1 MKSLNY
7 IWKNKKTAV
16 LLYIEDLIMFLF
28 LFVPL
33 LIFLLTTTRENYY
46 SINFAIDYVADIL
59 PKAGGLSMY
68 FFMLIVGV
76 IAYFLVRIYLFSGI
90 FPKLLDE
97 NTECLKEAGKNFR
110 KFLGLFFIYG
120 IILLIVLGAFSF
132 PFKKI
137 LKDMYNLK
145 QAYILENILK
155 SIMIFLAWTI
165 SLFHTAARFKTVKE
179 GKLKVFAKPEKIL
192 PFFGYQIIAL
202 IITFLGLYL
211 FYKLAITNTYI
222 GYIAAFIIFQAAL
235 FFKITFKLSAYKSIA

>member
-33 LIFLLTTTRENYY
+33 LIFLLTTTRGNYY
-46 SINFAIDYVADIL
+46 SINFTIDYVADIL
-59 PKAGGLSMY
+59 PKSGGLSMY
-68 FFMLIVGV
+68 FFMLIVGI

-97 NTECLKEAGKNFR
+97 NTECMKEAGKNFR

-120 IILLIVLGAFSF
+120 IILLIVVGAISF
-132 PFKKI
+132 PFKKV

-145 QAYILENILK
+145 QAYILGHIKNATQIILVW
-155 SIMIFLAWTI
+155 II

-179 GKLKVFAKPEKIL
+179 GKLKLFAKPGKIL

-211 FYKLAITNTYI
+211 FYKLAITNTCLLY
-222 GYIAAFIIFQAAL
+222 
-235 FFKITFKLSAYKSIA
+235 TSPSPRD

>member
-7 IWKNKKTAV
+7 ILKNKKTAV

-33 LIFLLTTTRENYY
+33 LIFFLTTTKGNYY
-46 SINFAIDYVADIL
+46 SINFTIDYVADIL
-59 PKAGGLSMY
+59 LKAGGLSMY
-68 FFMLIVGV
+68 FPVLIAGI
-76 IAYFLVRIYLFSGI
+76 IAYLFVRIYLLSGI

-97 NTECLKEAGKNFR
+97 NTECMKEAGKNFW
-110 KFLGLFFIYG
+110 KFLALFFIYG
-120 IILLIVLGAFSF
+120 IILLVALKTVSF
-132 PFKKI
+132 PFKKAI
-137 LKDMYNLK
+137 KDMYNLK
-145 QAYILENILK
+145 QAFILGNIQK
-155 SIMIFLAWTI
+155 IIQGFIFWII
-165 SLFHTAARFKTVKE
+165 SLFHTAARFKTVKN

-211 FYKLAITNTYI
+211 FYKLATTNTYL